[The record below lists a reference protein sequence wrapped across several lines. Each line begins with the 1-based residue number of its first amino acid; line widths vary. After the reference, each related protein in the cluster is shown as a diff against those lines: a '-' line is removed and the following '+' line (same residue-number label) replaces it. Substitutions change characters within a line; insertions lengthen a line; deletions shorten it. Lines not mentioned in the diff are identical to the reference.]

1 MTALT
6 ISKLDAARRQ
16 LQTAITL
23 WFGAGDPVSIHTL
36 AYASYEIIHA
46 LSKQRNPGRR
56 DLLFDTLV
64 VKDEYRR
71 EWADL
76 VKRHANFFKHAKDDA
91 KHVIEFN
98 PALSELFILF
108 ALLGV
113 ELSGERHNDEELAFL
128 YWFQIH
134 RSDLLTD
141 EGRKKFEQ
149 AFSVD
154 QRKAFRTIPK
164 NEFLQAIRIA
174 RRLKGL

>member
-1 MTALT
+1 MPA
-6 ISKLDAARRQ
+6 
-16 LQTAITL
+16 
-23 WFGAGDPVSIHTL
+23 
-36 AYASYEIIHA
+36 
-46 LSKQRNPGRR
+46 
-56 DLLFDTLV
+56 TLV

-141 EGRKKFEQ
+141 EGRKNSNKHSPSISERP
-149 AFSVD
+149 SEPS
-154 QRKAFRTIPK
+154 QRMSSCK
-164 NEFLQAIRIA
+164 QS
-174 RRLKGL
+174 GLPAA